1 MSETFDFLQNK
12 YTKWYFNIISNVQNR
27 DISGYTEKHHIIPK
41 SLGGS
46 NKQTNLNMPLH
57 TCEHCNFSTT
67 KGNYRRWHGG
77 RCKLIA
83 IKGELKF
90 QD

>member
-1 MSETFDFLQNK
+1 MPTFLENK
-12 YTKWYFNIISNVQNR
+12 YTKWYFSIISNAQSREV
-27 DISGYTEKHHIIPK
+27 SGYIEKHHIIPK
-41 SLGGS
+41 SL
-46 NKQTNLNMPLH
+46 
-57 TCEHCNFSTT
+57 
-67 KGNYRRWHGG
+67 GG